1 MSGVIL
7 DKIVTDGLILYVDS
21 ANSRSYE
28 GGSTVKD
35 LVSTDI
41 GTANSV
47 TPVYSVFYYSPYFDF
62 DGTSASNW
70 INMTNRIPA
79 LGLTLFTIDVWFK
92 PSSAIVSAPGI
103 FSSAVGSPN
112 NTYYGFSI
120 QLGALSGGA
129 FPISAGAGNGGGAG
143 AGNRKTLTTNSN
155 VIIADSWNHV
165 TATCDAFDMSFQIYV
180 NGVLQTGATYSGSG
194 AFLSW
199 GTGTLFSA
207 VGRSNGNDTL
217 KYTGQISI
225 CKMYSKILSQD
236 EVTQNYNA
244 NKKRFGL

>member
-79 LGLTLFTIDVWFK
+79 LGLTLFTMDIWFK
-92 PSSAIVSAPGI
+92 PSSAGGTAGI
-103 FSSAVGSPN
+103 FGSAIASPN
-112 NTYYGFSI
+112 TSYSGFFI
-120 QLGALSGGA
+120 NIGALSGGT
-129 FPISAGAGNGGGAG
+129 FPLSANAGDGTGAGSTD
-143 AGNRKTLTTNSN
+143 RKTLTTNSN
-155 VIIADSWNHV
+155 VIIADSWNYV
-165 TATCDAFDMSFQIYV
+165 TVTCNTSTMLFQIYV
-180 NGVLQTGATYSGSG
+180 NGVLQAGSYTGTG

-199 GTGTLFSA
+199 GTGTFPA
-207 VGRSNGNDTL
+207 VGRATGNDTF

-225 CKMYSKILSQD
+225 CKMYSKILSQA

-244 NKKRFGL
+244 TKKRFGL

>member
-47 TPVYSVFYYSPYFDF
+47 TPVYSVFYYSPYFNF

-79 LGLTLFTIDVWFK
+79 LFLTLFTMDVWFK
-92 PSSAIVSAPGI
+92 PSSAGGTAGI
-103 FSSAVGSPN
+103 FASGISSS
-112 NTYYGFSI
+112 NTAYSGFFI
-120 QLGALSGGA
+120 NIGTLSGGGFA
-129 FPISAGAGNGGGAG
+129 VSANAGNGLGAG
-143 AGNRKTLTTNSN
+143 ASNRKSLTTNSN

-180 NGVLQTGATYSGSG
+180 NGVLQTGVTYTGTG
-194 AFLSW
+194 TFLSW
-199 GTGTLFSA
+199 GIGTFPSI
-207 VGRSNGNDTL
+207 GRATGNDIF